1 MLDGCSSLMEVH
13 PSIGRLNKLILLNLK
28 IFKKLRSFR
37 SIIDMK
43 MLEILNFSG
52 CSELKMFPD
61 IQGNMEH
68 LSELYLAS
76 TAIEG
81 LPSSIGHLTGLVLLD
96 LKRCKN
102 LKSLPTCT
110 CKLKSLELLFL
121 SDCSKLE
128 SFPEMIE
135 HMECLKE
142 LLLDGTSIE
151 VLPSSIEHLKGLVL
165 LNLRKCKKLVSLPS
179 GMCSLR
185 SLETLIV
192 SGCSQLDKLPKNLGS
207 LQGLVQLHADGTAIT
222 QPPDL
227 IVLLRN
233 L

>member
-1 MLDGCSSLMEVH
+1 
-13 PSIGRLNKLILLNLK
+13 
-28 IFKKLRSFR
+28 
-37 SIIDMK
+37 
-43 MLEILNFSG
+43 
-52 CSELKMFPD
+52 
-61 IQGNMEH
+61 MEH

-110 CKLKSLELLFL
+110 CKLKSLEHLFL

-142 LLLDGTSIE
+142 LLLDGISI
-151 VLPSSIEHLKGLVL
+151 
-165 LNLRKCKKLVSLPS
+165 
-179 GMCSLR
+179 R
-185 SLETLIV
+185 SATLF
-192 SGCSQLDKLPKNLGS
+192 N
-207 LQGLVQLHADGTAIT
+207 
-222 QPPDL
+222 
-227 IVLLRN
+227 
-233 L
+233 